1 MKQKEKRLA
10 EEAKKRMQELKA
22 RQLAVAN
29 NNSDKM
35 HVMNKSNRLDYS
47 HTYTGPLF
55 TLNSEGGG
63 DGGGGGGGSDT
74 MSESVDYH
82 SISDAV
88 NPAAFHHD
96 KSYLHHLS
104 KPQLSKDAI
113 IESSFRK
120 FKYRLKSASA
130 KWIHAQQTP
139 NISILKVF
147 SNIIIIVIIIHHHH
161 HVQSLYDFYHHVII
175 ILVIVNSL

>member
-1 MKQKEKRLA
+1 
-10 EEAKKRMQELKA
+10 MQELKA
-22 RQLAVAN
+22 KQLAVAN

-55 TLNSEGGG
+55 SLNSGEGGV
-63 DGGGGGGGSDT
+63 GGGSSSDT
-74 MSESVDYH
+74 MSDSVDYH
-82 SISDAV
+82 SISEAV

-104 KPQLSKDAI
+104 KPQQSRDAI
-113 IESSFRK
+113 IENSFRK
-120 FKYRLKSASA
+120 FKHRLRSASA

-139 NISILKVF
+139 NISILKVCNSSPF
-147 SNIIIIVIIIHHHH
+147 PFIIIIIIVHSLYAFYYLIII
-161 HVQSLYDFYHHVII
+161 F
-175 ILVIVNSL
+175 LVIFHCH

>member
-1 MKQKEKRLA
+1 MKEKEKRLA

-22 RQLAVAN
+22 KQLAVAN

-55 TLNSEGGG
+55 SLNSGEGGV
-63 DGGGGGGGSDT
+63 GGGSSDT
-74 MSESVDYH
+74 MSDSVDYH
-82 SISDAV
+82 SISEAV

-104 KPQLSKDAI
+104 KPQQSRDAI

-139 NISILKVF
+139 NISILKVCSSSPF
-147 SNIIIIVIIIHHHH
+147 PSLSSSSLFIHYML
-161 HVQSLYDFYHHVII
+161 SI
-175 ILVIVNSL
+175 IL

>member
-1 MKQKEKRLA
+1 LKEKEKRLA

-22 RQLAVAN
+22 KQIAVAN

-55 TLNSEGGG
+55 TLNSREGGSS
-63 DGGGGGGGSDT
+63 SDT
-74 MSESVDYH
+74 MSDSVDYH
-82 SISDAV
+82 SISEAV

-96 KSYLHHLS
+96 KSYLQHHS
-104 KPQLSKDAI
+104 KSTQSRDAV

-120 FKYRLKSASA
+120 FKHRLRSASA

-139 NISILKVF
+139 NISILKVCCSSPF
-147 SNIIIIVIIIHHHH
+147 FITIIVI
-161 HVQSLYDFYHHVII
+161 
-175 ILVIVNSL
+175 

>member
-1 MKQKEKRLA
+1 LKEKEKRLA

-22 RQLAVAN
+22 KQLAVAN

-55 TLNSEGGG
+55 SLNTREEGGV
-63 DGGGGGGGSDT
+63 GGGSSSDT
-74 MSESVDYH
+74 MSDSVDYH
-82 SISDAV
+82 SISEAV

-104 KPQLSKDAI
+104 KPQQSKDAI

-120 FKYRLKSASA
+120 FKHRLRSASA

-139 NISILKVF
+139 NISILKVCNSSPF
-147 SNIIIIVIIIHHHH
+147 PFIIIIIIGH
-161 HVQSLYDFYHHVII
+161 
-175 ILVIVNSL
+175 

>member
-1 MKQKEKRLA
+1 LKEKEKRLA

-22 RQLAVAN
+22 KQLAVAN

-55 TLNSEGGG
+55 SLNSGV
-63 DGGGGGGGSDT
+63 GGGGSSDT
-74 MSESVDYH
+74 MSDSVDYH
-82 SISDAV
+82 SISEAV

-104 KPQLSKDAI
+104 KPQQSRDAI

-120 FKYRLKSASA
+120 FKHRLRSASA

-139 NISILKVF
+139 NISILKVCNSSLF
-147 SNIIIIVIIIHHHH
+147 PFIIIIIIVHSLYAFYYLIII
-161 HVQSLYDFYHHVII
+161 F
-175 ILVIVNSL
+175 LVIFHCH